1 MAESQDLTTAE
12 AFLHHAQRDLQF
24 ARYALD
30 GHWHPECC
38 EHAHDSA
45 EQSLKALQFHI
56 GLAEATQV
64 IRSHNVPALHLILLP
79 HLPSLQQLDAA
90 INVFKRYD
98 EYVKYARQTVPPA
111 LRTESYGETD
121 AEAAMSAAEEVLKAA
136 QQIIE
141 SAEGII
147 SKSGN

>member
-1 MAESQDLTTAE
+1 MAESRNLTTAE
-12 AFLHHAQRDLQF
+12 AFLHHARRDFQF
-24 ARYALD
+24 ARYAFE

-56 GLAEATQV
+56 GLVGATQV
-64 IRSHNVPALHLILLP
+64 IRSHNVPALHRILLP
-79 HLPSLQQLDAA
+79 HLPSLQQLDEA

-111 LRTESYGETD
+111 LRTESYGEPD
-121 AEAAMSAAEEVLKAA
+121 AEAAMSAAEEILKAA
-136 QQIIE
+136 EQIVE
-141 SAEGII
+141 SAESII
-147 SKSGN
+147 SEDRK

>member
-1 MAESQDLTTAE
+1 MAESRNLTTAE

-64 IRSHNVPALHLILLP
+64 IRSHNVPALHRILLP
-79 HLPSLQQLDAA
+79 HLPSLQLLDPA

-121 AEAAMSAAEEVLKAA
+121 ATAAMTAADEILRAA

-141 SAEGII
+141 SAETIM
-147 SKSGN
+147 SKG